1 MSERMSNQLTMDLI
15 CIHPKTGVMRGVNL
29 LRLLVLLGLV
39 SLISGIAILDS
50 DNEEAFSEEAPAEPD
65 ADAFEEESTA
75 ESNDAPAGAD
85 FAPEQTLLEEEDESD
100 RGPLMILFGGSVLSS
115 IFVGSLF
122 FEFMRVLF
130 IVAFLTPLVAK
141 KKHDNERTR
150 GRVLGFIEANAGI
163 HFSALRDGLGLANG
177 VTAYHLQILEKERSI
192 LSWRDGKLRRYA
204 ASTINL
210 SDIDSIKSPLV
221 GTRLAILEV
230 LSQSGAIG
238 LSGKEIRMQLE
249 ISRQLLS
256 HHLRALDNNGFIE
269 KTSSSRKALWRISL
283 EGVSALQ
290 VVV

>member
-39 SLISGIAILDS
+39 SLISGIAILGS
-50 DNEEAFSEEAPAEPD
+50 DNEEAFFEEPPAEPG
-65 ADAFEEESTA
+65 ADAFEEESTP
-75 ESNDAPAGAD
+75 ESNDAPAEAD
-85 FAPEQTLLEEEDESD
+85 FAPEQTLLEDEDESNH
-100 RGPLMILFGGSVLSS
+100 GSLMILFGGSVLST

-122 FEFMRVLF
+122 FEFMRVLL
-130 IVAFLTPLVAK
+130 IIAFLTPLVAK

-204 ASTINL
+204 VSTIDL
-210 SDIDSIKSPLV
+210 SDIDSIKSPLA

-256 HHLRALDNNGFIE
+256 HHLRALDSNGFIE

-283 EGVSALQ
+283 DGVQALQ

>member
-1 MSERMSNQLTMDLI
+1 MSEPMSNQLTMDLI
-15 CIHPKTGVMRGVNL
+15 CVHPKTEVMRGVIF
-29 LRLLVLLGLV
+29 LRLLVLLGLI
-39 SLISGIAILDS
+39 SLIAGIAILDS
-50 DNEEAFSEEAPAEPD
+50 NNEEAFSEEVPAEPGG
-65 ADAFEEESTA
+65 DAFEEESSA

-85 FAPEQTLLEEEDESD
+85 FAPEQTLLEEEHKTD

-115 IFVGSLF
+115 ILVGSLF

-204 ASTINL
+204 VSTIDL
-210 SDIDSIKSPLV
+210 SDIDSIKNPLV

-269 KTSSSRKALWRISL
+269 KTGSSRKALWRISL
-283 EGVSALQ
+283 DGVQALQ

>member
-1 MSERMSNQLTMDLI
+1 MSEGMSNQLTMDLI
-15 CIHPKTGVMRGVNL
+15 CVHPKTDGMRGVVF
-29 LRLLVLLGLV
+29 LRLLVLLGLI
-39 SLISGIAILDS
+39 SLISGIVILDS
-50 DNEEAFSEEAPAEPD
+50 DNEEAFSEEPSAEPG
-65 ADAFEEESTA
+65 ADEFEEESTA

>member
-1 MSERMSNQLTMDLI
+1 MSKRMSNQFTKDLI
-15 CIHPKTGVMRGVNL
+15 CVQPKTGVMRGVNL
-29 LRLLVLLGLV
+29 LRLLVLLGLI
-39 SLISGIAILDS
+39 SLISGIAIMDS
-50 DNEEAFSEEAPAEPD
+50 DDVDAVSEVALPEPN
-65 ADAFEEESTA
+65 ADAFEEESAA

-85 FAPEQTLLEEEDESD
+85 FAPEQTPLQGEGESD
-100 RGPLMILFGGSVLSS
+100 RGPLMVLIGGGVLSS
-115 IFVGSLF
+115 VFVGSFF
-122 FEFMRVLF
+122 FEFVRVLF

-204 ASTINL
+204 VSTVDM

-221 GTRLAILEV
+221 GTRLAILQV
-230 LSQSGAIG
+230 LSQSGTLG
-238 LSGKEIRMQLE
+238 LSGKEIRIQLE

-256 HHLRALDNNGFIE
+256 HHLRALNSNGFIE
-269 KTSSSRKALWRISL
+269 KTSSSKKAPWRISL
-283 EGVSALQ
+283 DGVQALQ
-290 VVV
+290 IVV

>member
-1 MSERMSNQLTMDLI
+1 MSEPMSNQLTMDLI
-15 CIHPKTGVMRGVNL
+15 CVHPKTEVMRGVIF
-29 LRLLVLLGLV
+29 LRLLVLLGLI

-50 DNEEAFSEEAPAEPD
+50 NNEEAFSEEVPAEPGG
-65 ADAFEEESTA
+65 DAFEEESSA

-85 FAPEQTLLEEEDESD
+85 FAPEQTLLEDEDKTD

-115 IFVGSLF
+115 ILVGSLF

-204 ASTINL
+204 ASTIDL

-269 KTSSSRKALWRISL
+269 KTGSSRKALWRISL
-283 EGVSALQ
+283 DGVQALQ

>member
-1 MSERMSNQLTMDLI
+1 MSEPMSNQLTMDLI
-15 CIHPKTGVMRGVNL
+15 CVHPKTDVMRGVIF
-29 LRLLVLLGLV
+29 LRLLALLGLI

-50 DNEEAFSEEAPAEPD
+50 DNEDAFSEEPPEEPG
-65 ADAFEEESTA
+65 ADAFEEESTP
-75 ESNDAPAGAD
+75 ESNDAPAEAD
-85 FAPEQTLLEEEDESD
+85 FAPEQPLLGDEDESN
-100 RGPLMILFGGSVLSS
+100 RGPLMILFGGSVLST

-204 ASTINL
+204 ASTIDL

-269 KTSSSRKALWRISL
+269 KTGSSRKALWRISL
-283 EGVSALQ
+283 DGVQALQ

>member
-1 MSERMSNQLTMDLI
+1 
-15 CIHPKTGVMRGVNL
+15 MRGVNL

-50 DNEEAFSEEAPAEPD
+50 DNEEAFSEEPPAEPG
-65 ADAFEEESTA
+65 ADAFEEESTP
-75 ESNDAPAGAD
+75 ESNDAPAEAD
-85 FAPEQTLLEEEDESD
+85 FAPEQPLLEDEDESD
-100 RGPLMILFGGSVLSS
+100 RGPLMILFGGGVLSS
-115 IFVGSLF
+115 IFVGSLM

-204 ASTINL
+204 VSTIDL
-210 SDIDSIKSPLV
+210 SDIDSIKSPLA

-256 HHLRALDNNGFIE
+256 HHLR
-269 KTSSSRKALWRISL
+269 
-283 EGVSALQ
+283 
-290 VVV
+290 

>member
-50 DNEEAFSEEAPAEPD
+50 DNEEAFSEEPPAEPG
-65 ADAFEEESTA
+65 ADAFEEESTP
-75 ESNDAPAGAD
+75 ESNDAPAEAD
-85 FAPEQTLLEEEDESD
+85 FAPEQPLLEDEDESD
-100 RGPLMILFGGSVLSS
+100 RGPLMILFGGGVLSS
-115 IFVGSLF
+115 IFVGSLM

-204 ASTINL
+204 VSTIDL
-210 SDIDSIKSPLV
+210 SDIDSIKSPLA

-256 HHLRALDNNGFIE
+256 HHLRALDSNGFIE

-283 EGVSALQ
+283 DGVQALQ

>member
-1 MSERMSNQLTMDLI
+1 MSEPMSNQLTMDLI
-15 CIHPKTGVMRGVNL
+15 CVHPKTEVMRGVIF
-29 LRLLVLLGLV
+29 LRLLVLLGLI

-50 DNEEAFSEEAPAEPD
+50 NNEEAFSEEVPAEPGG
-65 ADAFEEESTA
+65 DAFEEESSA

-85 FAPEQTLLEEEDESD
+85 FAPEQTLLEDEDKTD

-115 IFVGSLF
+115 ILVGSLF

-141 KKHDNERTR
+141 KKYDNERTR

-204 ASTINL
+204 ASTIDL

-269 KTSSSRKALWRISL
+269 KTGSSRKALWRISL
-283 EGVSALQ
+283 DGVQALQ